1 MIWISKVKN
10 MYCYIHICLWYV
22 PHTRRPLEL
31 IYFIVVHLV
40 INETECHIHYGK
52 RPDSIP
58 IYLHTKKPVQ
68 YWWKFYKLS
77 VVTLLLWLQEVRN
90 ISWYLTEFCILSS
103 RWSYLCAI
111 YVCYSL
117 SQRKR
122 LWEICEMTYWWNN
135 SCNSK
140 YWIMCITHCDILPWW
155 IVREL
160 VKVPS
165 VYVIFHLNV
174 TDVTFISFL
183 LTIHECS

>member
-1 MIWISKVKN
+1 MFVICSTYPKAMGIDLFYRDASSDKWNRMSHSLWKAPLFNPNISSHK
-10 MYCYIHICLWYV
+10 
-22 PHTRRPLEL
+22 
-31 IYFIVVHLV
+31 
-40 INETECHIHYGK
+40 ETSTVLMEI
-52 RPDSIP
+52 
-58 IYLHTKKPVQ
+58 
-68 YWWKFYKLS
+68 YKLS
-77 VVTLLLWLQEVRN
+77 VVTLLLWLQEVPN
-90 ISWYLTEFCILSS
+90 ISWYLTKFCILSS
-103 RWSYLCAI
+103 RCSYLCAI

-122 LWEICEMTYWWNN
+122 LWEICEMTYWWND

-165 VYVIFHLNV
+165 VYVIFHSNV
-174 TDVTFISFL
+174 TDVTFIYFR